1 MLAAFV
7 LGMTLTLIGIVIRLL
22 TAIQHRR
29 VGDIVYWSIMVA
41 WTGLILWESLRREET
56 LFTRILP
63 GLPPWAEATLVTRLP
78 VAGLTFRVGALG
90 HARRECAKHA
100 SGKTH

>member
-29 VGDIVYWSIMVA
+29 VGDIVYWSIMVV

-56 LFTRILP
+56 LFTRIWP
-63 GLPPWAEATLVTRLP
+63 GLPPWAEATLVTLFFMAALAYLVR
-78 VAGLTFRVGALG
+78 GLKQARDGRANDGAVN
-90 HARRECAKHA
+90 AR
-100 SGKTH
+100 